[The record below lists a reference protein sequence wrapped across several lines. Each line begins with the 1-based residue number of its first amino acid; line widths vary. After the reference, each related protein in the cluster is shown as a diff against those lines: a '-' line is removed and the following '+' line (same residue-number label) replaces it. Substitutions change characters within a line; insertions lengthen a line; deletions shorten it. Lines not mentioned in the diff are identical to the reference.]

1 MGPLSSWGA
10 ISPQQG
16 VGPGWALRSLSIQL
30 FYGSMSSPNTGY
42 TTPLLTERSL
52 LGQPCKV
59 ASLLQDEDDKAI
71 MNAVAQNTH
80 TN

>member
-1 MGPLSSWGA
+1 MGPLGSWGA

-16 VGPGWALRSLSIQL
+16 VGPGWALRSLSIQS
-30 FYGSMSSPNTGY
+30 YGSMSSPNTRY
-42 TTPLLTERSL
+42 TTPLPTERSL